1 MTRYVRMVLR
11 VDRSLD
17 AQVDVIAERLFQE
30 TRDDYPRAAVV
41 RGLIVLG
48 LLTVARSNVLAPHF
62 VGVRI
67 ARGPKKGGRA
77 TRH

>member
-1 MTRYVRMVLR
+1 MRLVRMVLR
-11 VDRSLD
+11 VGVDLD

-41 RGLIVLG
+41 RGLIVIG
-48 LLTVARSNVLAPHF
+48 LAAVARSNMISPLF

-67 ARGPKKGGRA
+67 ARGRKKGHRI

>member
-1 MTRYVRMVLR
+1 MVLR

-48 LLTVARSNVLAPHF
+48 LAAVARNDVLTPLF

-67 ARGPKKGGRA
+67 ARGRKKGDRI

>member
-1 MTRYVRMVLR
+1 MVLR
-11 VDRSLD
+11 VGGDLD

-30 TRDDYPRAAVV
+30 TCDDYPRAAVV

-48 LLTVARSNVLAPHF
+48 LAAVARSNVLAPLF

-67 ARGPKKGGRA
+67 ARGPKKGGRV